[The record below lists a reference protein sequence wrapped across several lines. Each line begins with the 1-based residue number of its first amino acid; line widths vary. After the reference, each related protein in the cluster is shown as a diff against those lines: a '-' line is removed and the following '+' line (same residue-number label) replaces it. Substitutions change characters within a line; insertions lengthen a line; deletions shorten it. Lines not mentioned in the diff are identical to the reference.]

1 MPEYL
6 KNQQARDEDAARFRR
21 RTAAGSTAR
30 SERYEWEIRKAQ
42 EAFAAR
48 MDRLPHVE
56 VTDEMYEAGLDAMP
70 QAWRDVQQEV
80 FEERLAKGNY
90 ELSYTQITT
99 AGFSAGYNGF
109 KIDWVGPAASAA
121 RP

>member
-1 MPEYL
+1 MERTE
-6 KNQQARDEDAARFRR
+6 NADAKGRLA
-21 RTAAGSTAR
+21 AAGSTAR
-30 SERYEWEIRKAQ
+30 SKRYEWEIRRAQ

-56 VTDEMYEAGLDAMP
+56 VTDEMYEIGLDAMP

-80 FEERLAKGNY
+80 FEERLTKGNY